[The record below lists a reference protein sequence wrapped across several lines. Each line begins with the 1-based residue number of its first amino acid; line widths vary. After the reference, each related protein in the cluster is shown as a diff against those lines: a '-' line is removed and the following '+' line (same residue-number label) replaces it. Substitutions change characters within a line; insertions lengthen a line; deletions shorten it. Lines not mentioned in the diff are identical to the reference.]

1 MEINI
6 FSYSMKI
13 QCRDT
18 VWIYST
24 EKQSGDTVV
33 RYSLE
38 IQSRD
43 TVWLYILEIQSGDT
57 LWRYSTEI
65 QYRDALGS
73 LQYRDYGDYV
83 VRMK

>member
-13 QCRDT
+13 QCRDRA
-18 VWIYST
+18 WRYST
-24 EKQSGDTVV
+24 EKQSGDTMV

-43 TVWLYILEIQSGDT
+43 RVWIYILEIQYRDT
-57 LWRYSTEI
+57 VQRYSREITVNWLWRLHSKDEVNI
-65 QYRDALGS
+65 
-73 LQYRDYGDYV
+73 
-83 VRMK
+83 